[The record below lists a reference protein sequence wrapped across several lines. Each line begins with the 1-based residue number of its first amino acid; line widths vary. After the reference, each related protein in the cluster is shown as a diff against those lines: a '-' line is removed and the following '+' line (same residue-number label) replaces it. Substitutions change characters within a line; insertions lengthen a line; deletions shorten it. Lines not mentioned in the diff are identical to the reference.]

1 MKQFKMIL
9 AMVVLISSIVIFAI
23 NLLDSQAI
31 QIILETG
38 QEVTTSANYFTLTK
52 VMILITASFLIG
64 AAITYIFYNS
74 DEEARIFKINKK
86 TKDKD
91 ATDSYDLIMPLLKP
105 DEKKAVLAL
114 KENNGEILQNKLV
127 LRLGLSKVR
136 TTRIL
141 SSLERKNIILKER
154 FGLTNR
160 IKFAK

>member
-1 MKQFKMIL
+1 LPMKQFRMIL
-9 AMVVLISSIVIFAI
+9 AMVILISSIVIFAI

-31 QIILETG
+31 QIVLETG

-52 VMILITASFLIG
+52 VMILISASFLIG

-74 DEEARIFKINKK
+74 DEESRIFKIKK
-86 TKDKD
+86 TSNDP
-91 ATDSYDLIMPLLKP
+91 DSYDLIMPLLKS

-114 KENNGEILQNKLV
+114 KENKGEILQNKLV
-127 LRLGLSKVR
+127 LKLGLSKVR

-141 SSLERKNIILKER
+141 ARLERKNIIIKER

>member
-1 MKQFKMIL
+1 MPMKQFRMIL
-9 AMVVLISSIVIFAI
+9 AMVILISSIVIFAI

-31 QIILETG
+31 QIVLETG

-52 VMILITASFLIG
+52 VMILISASFLIG

-74 DEEARIFKINKK
+74 DEESRIFKIKK
-86 TKDKD
+86 TSNDP
-91 ATDSYDLIMPLLKP
+91 DSYDLIMPLLKS

-114 KENNGEILQNKLV
+114 KENKGEILQNKLV
-127 LRLGLSKVR
+127 LKLGLSKVR

-141 SSLERKNIILKER
+141 ARLERKNIIIKER